1 MKCEMLCEAKGNTRE
16 AQMQPARHDP
26 LPRAHAAP
34 TFAKQVPK
42 AVQQSLMKRCPM
54 LNLLEL
60 QQLIAVSELGSFSKA
75 AERFFVSTPTITRS
89 MRHVEAAF
97 GATLFDRDKN
107 KVTLNETGRLA
118 VERAR
123 RVLQEAD
130 AAVAQVQA
138 FDRSLRTIS
147 VVSCAPAPLWD
158 LVPRITQLY
167 PGLSTNTRVADLP
180 ATEQALRTN
189 ACDIAVLPY
198 RPDDQGLRVRHL
210 MDEQLFVCVKRDHAL
225 AGRTSVTLDD
235 LNGFNFLLGSDL
247 GFWSDL
253 CRNRLTASK
262 FLVQGDDFALA
273 EVIRQSS
280 LPCFTTDVAVRM
292 RYRNIGGSRVSIPIE
307 DPEVNVS
314 FYLAAHDSPKVA
326 KLFG

>member
-1 MKCEMLCEAKGNTRE
+1 M
-16 AQMQPARHDP
+16 
-26 LPRAHAAP
+26 
-34 TFAKQVPK
+34 
-42 AVQQSLMKRCPM
+42 
-54 LNLLEL
+54 
-60 QQLIAVSELGSFSKA
+60 
-75 AERFFVSTPTITRS
+75 
-89 MRHVEAAF
+89 
-97 GATLFDRDKN
+97 
-107 KVTLNETGRLA
+107 
-118 VERAR
+118 
-123 RVLQEAD
+123 QEAD

>member
-1 MKCEMLCEAKGNTRE
+1 
-16 AQMQPARHDP
+16 
-26 LPRAHAAP
+26 
-34 TFAKQVPK
+34 
-42 AVQQSLMKRCPM
+42 M

-60 QQLIAVSELGSFSKA
+60 QHLIAVSELGSFSKA

-97 GATLFDRDKN
+97 GATLFNRDKN

-158 LVPRITQLY
+158 LVPRITRLY

-180 ATEQALRTN
+180 ATEQALRTG
-189 ACDIAVLPY
+189 ACDIASRCCRTGP
-198 RPDDQGLRVRHL
+198 
-210 MDEQLFVCVKRDHAL
+210 MTRDCAC
-225 AGRTSVTLDD
+225 ATL
-235 LNGFNFLLGSDL
+235 
-247 GFWSDL
+247 
-253 CRNRLTASK
+253 
-262 FLVQGDDFALA
+262 
-273 EVIRQSS
+273 
-280 LPCFTTDVAVRM
+280 
-292 RYRNIGGSRVSIPIE
+292 
-307 DPEVNVS
+307 
-314 FYLAAHDSPKVA
+314 
-326 KLFG
+326 